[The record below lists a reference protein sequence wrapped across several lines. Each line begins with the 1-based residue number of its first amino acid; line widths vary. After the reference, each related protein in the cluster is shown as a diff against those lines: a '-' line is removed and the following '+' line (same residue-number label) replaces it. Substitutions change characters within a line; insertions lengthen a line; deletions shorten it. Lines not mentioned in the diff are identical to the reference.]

1 MKPIKNILFPTDFS
15 PCARFAAG
23 NALAFAR
30 KFDAD
35 LFLLHASLLYENDP
49 QKFDKLQQEPLEIKP
64 EPYVNRRM
72 DDVLDVYNADNEK
85 VHRVQIRG
93 ITEVASILE
102 YARENPVDLIAMGS
116 HGRRGFKRWLLGSVA
131 EEMVRM
137 APCPVIT
144 LKEHWNGN
152 LGNLRKIL
160 CPIDFSD
167 ASRKALHHARKM
179 AAHFNA
185 GIYMLHVIQE
195 PFLQDLY
202 GSSLP
207 NAADFQEETEQ
218 RAREIMRSMA
228 AEEKDGLDI
237 EVVVANGHPAREIIQ
252 FADTNGVDL
261 IFMAHTGHT
270 KLPDRILGSV
280 TEHVVRA
287 GHCPVYT
294 APMDG
299 SI

>member
-1 MKPIKNILFPTDFS
+1 MEPIKNILFPTDFS

-30 KFDAD
+30 KYDAD

-49 QKFDKLQQEPLEIKP
+49 QKTDKLQDEQLEITP

-72 DDVLDVYNADNEK
+72 DDVLDVYNANTDN

-102 YARENPVDLIAMGS
+102 YAHNNPINLIIMGT

-160 CPIDFSD
+160 VPIDFSET
-167 ASRKALHHARKM
+167 SRKALHYAQQLAAR
-179 AAHFNA
+179 FNA
-185 GIYMLHVIQE
+185 TLYLLHVIQE

-202 GSSLP
+202 GTTLP
-207 NAADFQEETEQ
+207 NTNDFQDETEQ
-218 RAREIMRSMA
+218 RAREIMKSMVQET
-228 AEEKDGLDI
+228 EEDR
-237 EVVVANGHPAREIIQ
+237 EVEMVVASGHPAREIIQ
-252 FADTNGVDL
+252 FADTNGIDL

-270 KLPDRILGSV
+270 RLPDRILGSV
-280 TEHVVRA
+280 TEHVVRTA
-287 GHCPVYT
+287 HCPVFT

-299 SI
+299 